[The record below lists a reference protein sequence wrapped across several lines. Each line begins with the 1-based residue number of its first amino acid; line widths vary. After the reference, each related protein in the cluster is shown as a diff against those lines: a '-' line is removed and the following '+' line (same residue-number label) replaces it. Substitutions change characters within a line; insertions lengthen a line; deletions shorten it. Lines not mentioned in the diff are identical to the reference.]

1 MEAAMKIPLEIAF
14 KGIEH
19 TDEIEALIW
28 EEADKLER
36 VCHYLSSCRV
46 AVEKRQQHQEI
57 GNPYRVR
64 IDMTVPPGHEL
75 VVRREPSKGDMH
87 DPLEIVI
94 KHAFNSA
101 ARQLRKLVEQQRGE
115 VKTHAEQQVTAV
127 VHKLFPQEGYG
138 FLRTV
143 DTQEEV
149 YFHRHSVL
157 HDQFDQLTIG
167 TGVRYTAEAG
177 EKGLQATSVQIVDQ
191 PRTPVEAPF
200 RG

>member
-1 MEAAMKIPLEIAF
+1 MKVPLEIVF

-19 TDEIEALIW
+19 SDEVEALIR

-36 VCHYLSSCRV
+36 ACHYMIHCRV
-46 AVEKRQQHQEI
+46 AVEKRQQHQEV

-75 VVRREPSKGDMH
+75 VVKREPSKGDMH
-87 DPLEIVI
+87 DPLDIVI

-101 ARQLRKLVEQQRGE
+101 ARQLRKLVEQQRGD
-115 VKTHAEQQVTAV
+115 VKTHPDQQVTAV
-127 VHKLFPQEGYG
+127 VHKLFPNEGYG

-143 DTQEEV
+143 DTQDEI
-149 YFHRHSVL
+149 YFHRNSVL
-157 HDQFDQLTIG
+157 HDDFDRLTIG
-167 TGVRYTAEAG
+167 LGVRYTAELG
-177 EKGLQATSVQIVDQ
+177 EKGLQATSVQIVDK

>member
-1 MEAAMKIPLEIAF
+1 VKVPLEIAF
-14 KGIEH
+14 KGIPH
-19 TDEIEALIW
+19 TDEMEALIR

-36 VCHYLSSCRV
+36 VCHYLIGCRV

-64 IDMTVPPGHEL
+64 IDITVPPGHEL
-75 VVRREPSKGDMH
+75 VVKREPSKGDMH

-94 KHAFNSA
+94 KHAFTAA

-115 VKTHAEQQVTAV
+115 VKTHPDQQVTAV

-143 DTQEEV
+143 DTQEEI
-149 YFHRHSVL
+149 YFHRNSVL
-157 HDQFDQLTIG
+157 HDDFDRLTIG
-167 TGVRYTAEAG
+167 LGVRYTAEAG
-177 EKGLQATSVQIVDQ
+177 EKGLQATSVQIVDK
-191 PRTPVEAPF
+191 PRTPLEAPF

>member
-1 MEAAMKIPLEIAF
+1 MKVPLEIAF

-19 TDEIEALIW
+19 TDEIEALIQ

-36 VCHYLSSCRV
+36 VCHYMISCRV
-46 AVEKRQQHQEI
+46 AVERRQQHQES

-64 IDMTVPPGHEL
+64 IDMMVPPGHEL
-75 VVRREPSKGDMH
+75 VVRREPSGGDMH
-87 DPLEIVI
+87 DPLDIVL
-94 KHAFNSA
+94 KHAFASA
-101 ARQLRKLVEQQRGE
+101 SRQLRKLVEQQRGA
-115 VKTHAEQQVTAV
+115 VKTHPDQQVTAV

-143 DTQEEV
+143 DTQDEI
-149 YFHRHSVL
+149 YFHRNSVL
-157 HDQFDQLTIG
+157 HDEFDQLAIG
-167 TGVRYTAEAG
+167 TGVRYTAEEG
-177 EKGLQATSVQIVDQ
+177 EKGLQATSVQIMDK

>member
-1 MEAAMKIPLEIAF
+1 MKISF

-19 TDEIEALIW
+19 TDEIEALIRD
-28 EEADKLER
+28 EGDKLDR
-36 VCHYLSSCRV
+36 VCNYLISCRV
-46 AVEKRQQHQEI
+46 AVEKPQRHQEV

-87 DPLEIVI
+87 DPLDIVI
-94 KHAFNSA
+94 KRAFAAA
-101 ARQLRKLVEQQRGE
+101 ARQLQKLVEQQRGTIK
-115 VKTHAEQQVTAV
+115 VHAEQQVTAV

-138 FLRTV
+138 FLRTT

-149 YFHRHSVL
+149 YFHRNSVL
-157 HDQFDQLTIG
+157 HDEFDELAIG
-167 TGVRYTAEAG
+167 MGVRYTAELG
-177 EKGLQATSVQIVDQ
+177 EKGLQATSVQVLDK

>member
-1 MEAAMKIPLEIAF
+1 MRVPLEIAF
-14 KGIEH
+14 KGIAH
-19 TDEIEALIW
+19 TDEIEALIR

-36 VCHYLSSCRV
+36 VCDYLISCRV
-46 AVEKRQQHQEI
+46 VVEKRQQHQEV

-64 IDMTVPPGHEL
+64 IDLKVPPGHEL
-75 VVRREPSKGDMH
+75 VVRRETSKGDMH

-94 KHAFNSA
+94 KHAFQSA
-101 ARQLRKLVEQQRGE
+101 ARQLHKLVEQQRGD
-115 VKTHAEQQVTAV
+115 VKVHPEQQVAAV

-149 YFHRHSVL
+149 YFHRNSVL
-157 HDQFDQLTIG
+157 HDEFDRLAIG

-177 EKGLQATSVQIVDQ
+177 EKGLQATSVQIVDNQ
-191 PRTPVEAPF
+191 RTPVEAPF

>member
-1 MEAAMKIPLEIAF
+1 MKVPLEIAF

-19 TDEIEALIW
+19 TDEIDALIR
-28 EEADKLER
+28 EEVDKVER
-36 VCHYLSSCRV
+36 VCNYLSSCRV
-46 AVEKRQQHQEI
+46 IVEKRQQHQEV

-75 VVRREPSKGDMH
+75 VVKREPSKGDMH

-101 ARQLRKLVEQQRGE
+101 ARHLRKLVEQQRGD
-115 VKTHAEQQVTAV
+115 VKTHPDQQVMAV
-127 VHKLFPQEGYG
+127 VHKLFPKEGYG
-138 FLRTV
+138 FLRAV
-143 DTQEEV
+143 DTLDEI

-157 HDQFDQLTIG
+157 HDEFDQLTIG
-167 TGVRYTAEAG
+167 MGVRYTAELG
-177 EKGLQATSVQIVDQ
+177 EKGLQATSVQIVDKQ
-191 PRTPVEAPF
+191 RTPVEAPF

>member
-1 MEAAMKIPLEIAF
+1 MKVPLEIAF

-19 TDEIEALIW
+19 SDEIDALIR
-28 EEADKLER
+28 EEADKLEK
-36 VCHYLSSCRV
+36 VCHYMIRCRV
-46 AVEKRQQHQEI
+46 AVEKRQQHQEV

-75 VVRREPSKGDMH
+75 VIKREPSKGDMH
-87 DPLEIVI
+87 DPLDIVI
-94 KHAFNSA
+94 KHAFTSA

-115 VKTHAEQQVTAV
+115 IKTHPDQQVMAV
-127 VHKLFPQEGYG
+127 VHKLFPIEGYG

-143 DTQEEV
+143 DTQDEV
-149 YFHRHSVL
+149 YFHRNSVL
-157 HDQFDQLTIG
+157 HGEFDRLTIG
-167 TGVRYTAEAG
+167 LGVRYTAELG
-177 EKGLQATSVQIVDQ
+177 EKGLQATSVQIVDT